1 MGSSNPDF
9 IAVVISMGDMVNS
22 VSPFPST
29 CTFFGTHA
37 TIAAGR
43 GAVGFPKSATY
54 SKTLAPTEFTYIMNN
69 SKQHE
74 MSVRKNRSEV
84 ML

>member
-9 IAVVISMGDMVNS
+9 IAALISLGEMVNS

-43 GAVGFPKSATY
+43 GAAGFPKSETN
-54 SKTLAPTEFTYIMNN
+54 SNTLAPTEFTYTT
-69 SKQHE
+69 K
-74 MSVRKNRSEV
+74 
-84 ML
+84 